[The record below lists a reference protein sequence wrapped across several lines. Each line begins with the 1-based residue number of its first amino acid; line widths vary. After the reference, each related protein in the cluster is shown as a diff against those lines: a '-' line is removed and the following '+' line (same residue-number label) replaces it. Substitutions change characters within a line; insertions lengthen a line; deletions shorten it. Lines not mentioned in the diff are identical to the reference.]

1 MRQFLLTNL
10 VRAEA
15 SDGFKWQ
22 VNLEALQASLPHIRQ
37 NSLLETDRYDQ
48 PVLLV
53 RGAKSD
59 FIDDDDAEKMRCWF
73 SHLREEIV
81 PSAGHNVHVENRK
94 GFLKALDAY
103 LQ

>member
-1 MRQFLLTNL
+1 

-15 SDGFKWQ
+15 SDGFQWQ

-37 NSLLETDRYDQ
+37 NPLLETDRYDQ

-53 RGAKSD
+53 RGANSD
-59 FIDDDDAEKMRCWF
+59 FIDDNDAEKMRYWF

-94 GFLKALDAY
+94 GFLEALDTC
-103 LQ
+103 LR